1 MLTDLTESV
10 TITDGYT
17 EAPDNTEV
25 QNLQVLDIVE
35 ANSPSEAFQSSENWL
50 ELKKHGFEKEDVIC
64 YELGERV
71 VIEK

>member
-1 MLTDLTESV
+1 MKKYIFLSA
-10 TITDGYT
+10 DGYT

-35 ANSPSEAFQSSENWL
+35 ANSPNEAFSLSENWL
-50 ELKKHGFEKEDVIC
+50 EMKKHGFTKEGLIC

>member
-1 MLTDLTESV
+1 MKKYIFLSA
-10 TITDGYT
+10 DGYT

-35 ANSPSEAFQSSENWL
+35 ANSPSEAFQLSENWL
-50 ELKKHGFEKEDVIC
+50 ELKKHGFEREGVIC